1 LTTLLDFWENK
12 PVVNSPYSNAFMGF
26 WQHLDE
32 LKARLIR
39 SLFVFFAGFLL
50 AYFFTNT
57 RVLAFLQAPLFQALP
72 PEQQKLYFTSIF
84 ENFFTHL
91 KIAGYTS
98 LFALSPFYFYQ
109 IWAFIAPGLEPRERK
124 LVLPF
129 VGAASFFFLSG
140 AAFAYYVL
148 FPIGFKFFVSFGLTT
163 DLPLLTIDSYYGTCL
178 KLMFLFGAAFELP
191 VLLILLGM
199 LGVVSAESL
208 RAQRR
213 TAFMAI
219 TIVSAFI
226 APPDAVSMLLLMA
239 PLTLMYEGATLVV
252 ALIEKRRAPT
262 EASEAPLTP
271 EYDPFVGK
279 SGTT

>member
-1 LTTLLDFWENK
+1 
-12 PVVNSPYSNAFMGF
+12 MGF

-32 LKARLIR
+32 LKARLVR

-50 AYFFTNT
+50 AYFFTNG
-57 RVLAFLQAPLFQALP
+57 RVLEFLQAPLFQALP
-72 PEQQKLYFTSIF
+72 PGQQKLYFTNIF

-109 IWAFIAPGLEPRERK
+109 LWAFISPGLEPKERK

-129 VGAASFFFLSG
+129 VGAASFFFIAG

-148 FPIGFKFFVSFGLTT
+148 FPIGFKFFVSFGLPT

-178 KLMFLFGAAFELP
+178 KLMFLFGVAFELP

-199 LGVVSAESL
+199 LGILTAETL

-213 TAFMAI
+213 NAFMAI

-239 PLTLMYEGATLVV
+239 PLSLMYEGATWVI
-252 ALIEKRRAPT
+252 AIMEKRRGPVAAAAVSP
-262 EASEAPLTP
+262 TP

-279 SGTT
+279 SGTS

>member
-1 LTTLLDFWENK
+1 
-12 PVVNSPYSNAFMGF
+12 MGF

-32 LKARLIR
+32 LKARLVR

-50 AYFFTNT
+50 AYFFTNG
-57 RVLAFLQAPLFQALP
+57 RVLAFLQAPLFEALP
-72 PEQQKLYFTSIF
+72 PDQQKLYFTSIF

-98 LFALSPFYFYQ
+98 LFALSPYYFYQ
-109 IWAFIAPGLEPRERK
+109 IWAFVAPGLEPKERR

-129 VGAASFFFLSG
+129 VGAASFFFLAG
-140 AAFAYYVL
+140 AAFAYFVL
-148 FPIGFKFFVSFGLTT
+148 FPIGFKFFVSFGLPT
-163 DLPLLTIDSYYGTCL
+163 DMPLLTIDAYYGTCL
-178 KLMFLFGAAFELP
+178 KLMLLFGAAFELP

-199 LGVVSAESL
+199 LGVLSAETL
-208 RAQRR
+208 RTQRR

-239 PLTLMYEGATLVV
+239 PLTLMYEGATWVI
-252 ALIEKRRAPT
+252 AIMEKRRPREDASPT
-262 EASEAPLTP
+262 ELAP